1 MRNALPSASSYHAIF
16 SGRQSS
22 NGLVHRSQMLNSSS
36 PGCGFGQR
44 LASQYGID
52 AVQSLVN
59 KSRCGS
65 ELGVARMRYEL
76 PHLFV
81 LPPLPVE
88 DAFLL
93 SVEINPG
100 GSRRIVRDDGN
111 SRQLGLQQEGAFD
124 IADLSRR
131 ASAYVS
137 SPFHSM
143 FFHLPRATIDAFTE
157 EMEMPR
163 VDRLRCAAGTLDPV
177 VANLGRA
184 MLPVLMRPQDASR
197 LFVDHLAM
205 ALKAHVVHV
214 YGGVAGS
221 SPVRTGGLA
230 PWQERRAK
238 EFLLQHLAGDVS
250 LGDAAREC
258 ALSRSHFSK
267 AFKQTTGQTPH
278 AWLVTQRV
286 EAARRLL
293 VQLYVPIAE
302 IASSCGFSDQSHLT
316 RVFTAHTGTSPARW
330 RRLNAG

>member
-1 MRNALPSASSYHAIF
+1 
-16 SGRQSS
+16 
-22 NGLVHRSQMLNSSS
+22 MLKPLCSD
-36 PGCGFGQR
+36 GQFGQR

-52 AVQSLVN
+52 AVQSLVSR
-59 KSRCGS
+59 SRCGC

-81 LPPLPVE
+81 LAPLPPE

-93 SVEINPG
+93 SVEINSG
-100 GSRRIVRDDGN
+100 GSRRIVRDGK
-111 SRQLGLQQEGAFD
+111 SRQLGLQQEGAFH
-124 IADLSRR
+124 IADLSKR

-143 FFHLPRATIDAFTE
+143 FFHLPRTTLDAFTE
-157 EMEMPR
+157 EMDMPR
-163 VDRLRCAAGTLDPV
+163 VDRLDCAADTLDPV
-177 VANLGRA
+177 IAHLGRA
-184 MLPVLMRPQDASR
+184 MLPVLMHPQDASR
-197 LFVDHLAM
+197 LFMDHMAL

-214 YGGVAGS
+214 YGDGVDAAA
-221 SPVRTGGLA
+221 VRTRGLA

-238 EFLLQHLAGDVS
+238 AFLMQHIAGDVS
-250 LGDAAREC
+250 LADAAREC

-286 EAARRLL
+286 EAACRLL
-293 VQLYVPIAE
+293 GQPHLPIAE
-302 IASSCGFSDQSHLT
+302 IAASCGFSDQSHLT
-316 RVFTAHTGTSPARW
+316 RVFTARMGTSPARW

>member
-1 MRNALPSASSYHAIF
+1 
-16 SGRQSS
+16 
-22 NGLVHRSQMLNSSS
+22 MLNT
-36 PGCGFGQR
+36 PRPDCKFGRR

-52 AVQSLVN
+52 AVQSFV
-59 KSRCGS
+59 SRSRSGS
-65 ELGVARMRYEL
+65 ELGVARLRYEL

-81 LPPLPVE
+81 LAPLPPE

-100 GSRRIVRDDGN
+100 GSRRIIRGN
-111 SRQLGLQQEGAFD
+111 GSFRQLGLQQEGAFH
-124 IADLSRR
+124 IADLSQS
-131 ASAYVS
+131 ASAHVS

-163 VDRLRCAAGTLDPV
+163 VGGLNCAAGTLDPV
-177 VANLGRA
+177 IANLGRA
-184 MLPVLMRPQDASR
+184 MLPVLAHPQDASR
-197 LFVDHLAM
+197 LFVEHLAL

-214 YGGVAGS
+214 YGGAAVAA
-221 SPVRTGGLA
+221 PVQAGGLA

-238 EFLLQHLAGDVS
+238 AFLMEHLAADVS
-250 LGDAAREC
+250 LADAAREC

-267 AFKQTTGQTPH
+267 AFRQTTGQTPH
-278 AWLVTQRV
+278 AWLVAQRV
-286 EAARRLL
+286 QAARRLL
-293 VQLYVPIAE
+293 EQPHLRIAE
-302 IASSCGFSDQSHLT
+302 IATACGFSDQSHLT

>member
-1 MRNALPSASSYHAIF
+1 MPNTS
-16 SGRQSS
+16 
-22 NGLVHRSQMLNSSS
+22 RSDCQL
-36 PGCGFGQR
+36 GQR

-52 AVQSLVN
+52 AVQSLV
-59 KSRCGS
+59 SRSRWGA

-81 LPPLPVE
+81 LAPLPTE

-93 SVEINPG
+93 SVEINSG
-100 GSRRIVRDDGN
+100 GSRRIVRDGD
-111 SRQLGLQQEGAFD
+111 SRQLGLQQEGAFH
-124 IADLSRR
+124 IADLSQR

-143 FFHLPRATIDAFTE
+143 FFHLPRATLDAFAD

-163 VDRLRCAAGTLDPV
+163 VDRLRCDAGTLDPV
-177 VANLGRA
+177 IANLGRA
-184 MLPVLMRPQDASR
+184 MLPVLMRPQEASR
-197 LFVDHLAM
+197 LFVDHVAL

-214 YGGVAGS
+214 YGDAVGFA
-221 SPVRTGGLA
+221 PVRTRGGLA
-230 PWQERRAK
+230 SWQERRAK
-238 EFLLQHLAGDVS
+238 AFLMQHLAGDVS
-250 LGDAAREC
+250 LADAAREC
-258 ALSRSHFSK
+258 TLSRSHFSK

-293 VQLYVPIAE
+293 GQPHLPIAE
-302 IASSCGFSDQSHLT
+302 IAARCGFSDQSHLT
-316 RVFTAHTGTSPARW
+316 RVFSAHTGTSPARW

>member
-1 MRNALPSASSYHAIF
+1 MLSPLR
-16 SGRQSS
+16 S
-22 NGLVHRSQMLNSSS
+22 NCH
-36 PGCGFGQR
+36 FGQR

-52 AVQSLVN
+52 TVQSFV
-59 KSRCGS
+59 SRSRRGC
-65 ELGVARMRYEL
+65 EMGVARMRYEL

-81 LPPLPVE
+81 LAPLPTE

-100 GSRRIVRDDGN
+100 GSRRIIRNGK
-111 SRQLGLQQEGAFD
+111 SQQLGLQQEGAFH
-124 IADLSRR
+124 IADLSQH

-143 FFHLPRATIDAFTE
+143 FFHLSRATIDAFTK

-163 VDRLRCAAGTLDPV
+163 VDRLGCAAGTLDPV

-184 MLPVLMRPQDASR
+184 MLPVLMHPQDASR
-197 LFVDHLAM
+197 LFVEHLAL
-205 ALKAHVVHV
+205 ALKAHVVHA
-214 YGGVAGS
+214 YGGVAG
-221 SPVRTGGLA
+221 PVLTQVRGLA

-238 EFLLQHLAGDVS
+238 AFLIEHLAGDVS

-278 AWLVTQRV
+278 AWLVAQRV

-293 VQLYVPIAE
+293 AQPDLPIAE
-302 IASSCGFSDQSHLT
+302 IAASCGFSDQSHLT

>member
-1 MRNALPSASSYHAIF
+1 ML
-16 SGRQSS
+16 S
-22 NGLVHRSQMLNSSS
+22 N
-36 PGCGFGQR
+36 PGIGCHFGQR

-52 AVQSLVN
+52 AVQSFV
-59 KSRCGS
+59 SRSRRGCEMGI
-65 ELGVARMRYEL
+65 ARMRYEL

-81 LPPLPVE
+81 LAPLPTE

-100 GSRRIVRDDGN
+100 GNRRIIRDGK
-111 SRQLGLQQEGAFD
+111 SRQLGLQQEGAFH

-137 SPFHSM
+137 SPFHSV

-157 EMEMPR
+157 EMAMPR
-163 VDRLRCAAGTLDPV
+163 VDRLGCAAGTLDPV
-177 VANLGRA
+177 VAHLGRA
-184 MLPVLMRPQDASR
+184 MLPVLMHPQDASR
-197 LFVDHLAM
+197 LFVEHMAL
-205 ALKAHVVHV
+205 ALKAHVVHA
-214 YGGVAGS
+214 YGGVAGPA
-221 SPVRTGGLA
+221 PVQARGLA

-238 EFLLQHLAGDVS
+238 AFLMEHLAGDVS

-278 AWLVTQRV
+278 AWLVAQRV
-286 EAARRLL
+286 QEARRLL
-293 VQLYVPIAE
+293 GQPHLPIAE
-302 IASSCGFSDQSHLT
+302 IATACGFSDQSHLT

>member
-1 MRNALPSASSYHAIF
+1 
-16 SGRQSS
+16 
-22 NGLVHRSQMLNSSS
+22 MLTPLG
-36 PGCGFGQR
+36 PGCKFGQR

-52 AVQSLVN
+52 AIQSLV
-59 KSRCGS
+59 SRSHRGA

-81 LPPLPVE
+81 LAPLPTE

-93 SVEINPG
+93 SVEINSG
-100 GSRRIVRDDGN
+100 GSRRIVRHDGK
-111 SRQLGLQQEGAFD
+111 SRQLGLQQEGAFH
-124 IADLSRR
+124 IADLSQR

-184 MLPVLMRPQDASR
+184 MLPVLMHPEDASR
-197 LFVDHLAM
+197 LFIDHLTM
-205 ALKAHVVHV
+205 ALKAQVVHA
-214 YGGVAGS
+214 YGGVPGPA
-221 SPVRTGGLA
+221 PVRARGLA

-238 EFLLQHLAGDVS
+238 EFLMQHLAHDVS
-250 LGDAAREC
+250 LADAAREC

-278 AWLVTQRV
+278 AWLVAQRI
-286 EAARRLL
+286 EAARSLL
-293 VQLYVPIAE
+293 AHPDVPIAE

-316 RVFTAHTGTSPARW
+316 RVFTAHMGTSPARW
-330 RRLNAG
+330 RRLNVG

>member
-1 MRNALPSASSYHAIF
+1 
-16 SGRQSS
+16 
-22 NGLVHRSQMLNSSS
+22 MLNLLRSD
-36 PGCGFGQR
+36 CQFGQR

-52 AVQSLVN
+52 AVQSLVSR
-59 KSRCGS
+59 SRCGC
-65 ELGVARMRYEL
+65 ELGVAHMRYEL

-81 LPPLPVE
+81 LAPLPPE

-93 SVEINPG
+93 SVEINSG
-100 GSRRIVRDDGN
+100 GSRRIVRDGT
-111 SRQLGLQQEGAFD
+111 SRQLGLQQEGAFH
-124 IADLSRR
+124 IADLSQR

-143 FFHLPRATIDAFTE
+143 FFHLPRATLDAFTE

-163 VDRLRCAAGTLDPV
+163 VDRLRCAADTLDPV
-177 VANLGRA
+177 IANLGRA
-184 MLPVLMRPQDASR
+184 MLPVLTHPQDASR
-197 LFVDHLAM
+197 LFVDHVAL

-214 YGGVAGS
+214 YGGGVDCA
-221 SPVRTGGLA
+221 PVRTRGLA

-238 EFLLQHLAGDVS
+238 AFMMQHLAGDVS
-250 LGDAAREC
+250 LADAAREC

-293 VQLYVPIAE
+293 EQPHLPIAE
-302 IASSCGFSDQSHLT
+302 IAASCGFSDQSHLT